1 MDKWFNPDSWM
12 DVADHILLIIGVVV
26 TAAVPAWLSRR
37 DIRDVKNQV
46 SNGHKSPMRLDLDR
60 VLERLEDL
68 SRFVNEIGRGVRGLR
83 AELIDEEGRRRE
95 NVHELRADIERSRGE
110 CRDGIAHIER
120 RLFELENRIKPD
132 E

>member
-1 MDKWFNPDSWM
+1 MDQWFNPDSWM
-12 DVADHILLIIGVVV
+12 DVVDHLLLIIGVVV

-60 VLERLEDL
+60 VLERLEAL
-68 SRFVNEIGRGVRGLR
+68 SHFVSEIGRGVHGLR
-83 AELIDEEGRRRE
+83 TDLVDEESRRRE
-95 NVHELRADIERSRGE
+95 SVKELRGDIERSRGE
-110 CRDGIAHIER
+110 CRAGISHIER
-120 RLFELENRIKPD
+120 RLYELEKQINTN